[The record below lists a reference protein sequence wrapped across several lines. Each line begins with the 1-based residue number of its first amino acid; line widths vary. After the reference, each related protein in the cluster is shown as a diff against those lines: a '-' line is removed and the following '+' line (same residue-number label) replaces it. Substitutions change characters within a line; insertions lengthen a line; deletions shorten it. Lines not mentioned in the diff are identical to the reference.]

1 MGIKHKKQID
11 FIVKDIVSK
20 TTKVER
26 RDGTFYIKTPYG
38 LLAYDYIDSTMGFWC
53 HWEPAICAKYKYDLT
68 IRFGC
73 SEYDMDIVWM
83 EYSLYLI
90 ENIESIPINN

>member
-1 MGIKHKKQID
+1 
-11 FIVKDIVSK
+11 
-20 TTKVER
+20 
-26 RDGTFYIKTPYG
+26 
-38 LLAYDYIDSTMGFWC
+38 MGFWC